1 MHLGIVLLRI
11 VHILLGAFWA
21 GTLFFFVIW
30 LEPSLRAMGPA
41 GGQVMGQLG
50 KRGYLTWLP
59 VIAGLT
65 VLSGLVLYWLRFG
78 LGGPTL
84 MASRFAMTIG
94 AGGVLAILALVLG
107 VSVMRPAGV
116 RLLELGAAAMQAADG
131 PERERLLT
139 QMNPLRDRLRATGRW
154 VAALLAGAV
163 VAMAMARYF

>member
-1 MHLGIVLLRI
+1 MHLGIVLLRV

-30 LEPSLRAMGPA
+30 LEPSLRAVGPT

-65 VLSGLVLYWLRFG
+65 VLSGLVLYWFDFG
-78 LGGPTL
+78 SDPSL
-84 MASRFAMTIG
+84 MTTRFAMTLG
-94 AGGVLAILALVLG
+94 VGGVLAILALVLG
-107 VSVMRPAGV
+107 VIVMRPTGV
-116 RLLELGAAAMQAADG
+116 QLLALGAAMQTAEGSD
-131 PERERLLT
+131 RERLQA
-139 QMNPLRDRLRATGRW
+139 QMNPLRDRIRLVGRW
-154 VAALLAGAV
+154 IAALLAGAV